1 MAIIVFERMPM
12 KRHFR
17 VHLDSVEKEAPKVPK
32 EVEMLAECRL
42 LGRPTFHHIQR
53 RRGCI

>member
-17 VHLDSVEKEAPKVPK
+17 VPLDSVEKEAPKVPK
-32 EVEMLAECRL
+32 EAEMLAKYRL
-42 LGRPTFHHIQR
+42 LGRPTFHRIQR